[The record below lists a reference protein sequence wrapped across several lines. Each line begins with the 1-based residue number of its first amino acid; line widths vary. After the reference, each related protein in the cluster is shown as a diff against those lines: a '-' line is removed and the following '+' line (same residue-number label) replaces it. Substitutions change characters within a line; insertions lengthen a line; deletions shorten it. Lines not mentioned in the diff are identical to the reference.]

1 MSSAARR
8 FTRRPLAILLAA
20 AATLGIAA
28 AAPHPARAVLIFGG
42 DGRNEG
48 APTGALAGS
57 GWQYEGQ
64 WGLFLGTAI
73 GPHHFLTA
81 NHVGEGAAGNTQ
93 FVFQG
98 TSYTA
103 VERIYVPGTDLAIW
117 RVDGTFSTYAPVY
130 EGTGEVGGGIAVFGR
145 GGPRDSEVRLA
156 DGTPR
161 GWYGGAYDG
170 LQSWGTNVV
179 SDIIDTNQP
188 GQPQLGDL
196 LAWTFDQNQGPNEC
210 YLSGGDSGGGVF
222 LNDNGVYKLAGI
234 NLGIE
239 AYYSFVGNDSDK
251 FLAAIYDAR
260 GLYLGDNNQYDYLA
274 PSLPNPVPSH
284 AYATRVSSN
293 LDFIKR
299 VVPGVNA
306 PGDAIPEPGTLGP
319 VAVGLILGIAPLAR
333 RRSRR
338 ARAA

>member
-1 MSSAARR
+1 MTWVPERRAANRAR
-8 FTRRPLAILLAA
+8 FPAPLLAA
-20 AATLGIAA
+20 LALAGIAA
-28 AAPHPARAVLIFGG
+28 PRPAHAVIIFGG
-42 DGRNEG
+42 DGRNTS
-48 APTGALAGS
+48 APTGALADS

-64 WGLFLGTAI
+64 WGLFLGTPI

-93 FVFQG
+93 FVYQG
-98 TSYTA
+98 ASYTA
-103 VERIYVPGTDLAIW
+103 VERTYVPGTDLAIW

-130 EGTGEVGGGIAVFGR
+130 EGAGEVGGDIAVFGR
-145 GGPRDSEVRLA
+145 GTSRGPALTVPGGA
-156 DGTPR
+156 QA
-161 GWYGGAYDG
+161 GWTFGAYDG

-179 SDIIDTNQP
+179 SDVIDTNQP

-222 LNDNGVYKLAGI
+222 VNDNGTYKLAGI

-239 AYYSFVGNDSDK
+239 SYYSFVGADSDK

-260 GLYLGDNNQYDYLA
+260 GLYLGDNNVYEYQS

-299 VVPGVNA
+299 LVPGVNA
-306 PGDAIPEPGTLGP
+306 PGAAIPEPGMLGT
-319 VAVGLILGIAPLAR
+319 VAAGLLLGIAPLAR
-333 RRSRR
+333 RRR
-338 ARAA
+338 ARAL